1 MDIIA
6 PERIK
11 NFIMKQTVKQAFLCA
26 MLAVVATACHK
37 VADLPLY
44 QNGKAPVISAS
55 SSTVAP
61 LTADSLKTAISFS
74 WTSPRYATD
83 SSNVKYIIQIDSA
96 GRNFT
101 KAVSRTVNGRLSTAY
116 LGNELNAILLGYGF
130 NFGVAYDMD
139 VRVLSS
145 YANNNEQYISNTIR
159 VKMTPYKTPPKVAPP
174 ASKTLFLVG
183 NATAGGWNN
192 PVPVPAQQFTRVDSV
207 TYQGTFNLP
216 GGGEYL
222 LLPVNGS
229 WDHKYAVA
237 SKSLVGLSAGGDFGY
252 DFSDNIPGPSA
263 PGLYKITV
271 DFQRGKFTVSNV
283 KTFTTLYVPGNYQ
296 GWDPSTAPII
306 ASVNADG
313 NYQGYLNIPTNTN
326 YEFKFTNVPNW
337 NGTSYGDGGSGT
349 LVAGG
354 GGNLAF
360 PGPGYFQVKA
370 STGAKTWSVLATTW
384 AMIGDFNSWGGD
396 AAMTYDANAKVWKG
410 TITAASAGAFKFRA
424 NGAWDLNFGDTGAD
438 GSLEEGGDNI
448 NLTAGTH
455 TITLDLH
462 IAGNYTYSIQ

>member
-1 MDIIA
+1 
-6 PERIK
+6 
-11 NFIMKQTVKQAFLCA
+11 MKQIIKQIFHWA
-26 MLAVVATACHK
+26 MLAVVFTACHK
-37 VADLPLY
+37 VADLPVY
-44 QNGKAPVISAS
+44 SNGNAPVISAS
-55 SSTVAP
+55 SSIVAP
-61 LTADSLKTAISFS
+61 ATADSLKTAVTFA
-74 WTSPRYATD
+74 WTYPAYAAD
-83 SSNVKYIIQIDSA
+83 SSKVKYIIQIDST
-96 GRNFT
+96 GRNFS
-101 KAVSRTVNGRLSTAY
+101 KAISRTVTGQLNTAY
-116 LGNELNAILLGYGF
+116 LAKELNTILLGYGF

-145 YANNNEQYISNTIR
+145 YANNNEQYASNTLK

-174 ASKTLFLVG
+174 SSKTLFLVG

-192 PVPVPAQQFTRVDSV
+192 PVPVPAQQFTQVDSV
-207 TYQGTFNLP
+207 TYQGTFNLL

-237 SKSLVGLSAGGDFGY
+237 NKGLAGLNTGGDFGF
-252 DFSDNIPGPSA
+252 DLGDNIPGPAA
-263 PGLYKITV
+263 PGLYKIV
-271 DFQRGKFTVSNV
+271 IDFQRGKFTVTPV

-296 GWDPSTAPII
+296 GWDPPTAPTI

-313 NYQGYLNIPTNTN
+313 SYQGYINIPTNTN

-337 NGTSYGDGGSGT
+337 NGTVYGDGGSGT
-349 LVAGG
+349 LVPGG

-360 PGPGYFQVKA
+360 PGPGYFQIKA
-370 STGAKTWSVLATTW
+370 NTGAKTWSVLATTW
-384 AMIGDFNSWGGD
+384 SLIGDFNSWSAD

-410 TITAASAGAFKFRA
+410 TITAAASGAFKFRA
-424 NGAWDLNFGDTGAD
+424 NAAWDLNFGDTGAN

-448 NLTAGTH
+448 NITAGTH

-462 IAGNYTYSIQ
+462 NPGNYIYSIQ